1 MHCLCLVNMW
11 VIGLILLY
19 SIGNSMLHVTNCLHL
34 KCSCKSVPH
43 SFKFIINSVLLR
55 FDPRLLLQSPLRSSL
70 TLILLI
76 SCTFYLQSECFSGK
90 IACLMMPTVEMES
103 RVTVTTTSCFATWL
117 TTTSPRSGPCW
128 LPVTHNP
135 KGEAVAKQC

>member
-19 SIGNSMLHVTNCLHL
+19 SIGNSMLQVTNCQHL
-34 KCSCKSVPH
+34 KLSCKSVPH
-43 SFKFIINSVLLR
+43 SFKVIINSVLLR

-70 TLILLI
+70 TIILLL

-90 IACLMMPTVEMES
+90 FACLMMPTVEMES
-103 RVTVTTTSCFATWL
+103 RVTVTSSSCSTTWL
-117 TTTSPRSGPCW
+117 TTTSSRSGPCW
-128 LPVTHNP
+128 LPVTHNL
-135 KGEAVAKQC
+135 KGSS